1 MATLQGQR
9 CGLQGEGVLRAGA
22 SLPLPPPRV
31 AVPREVDRPRSW
43 PQGRSE
49 GALLEVCWISNKYA
63 CIPTVSVVFT

>member
-22 SLPLPPPRV
+22 SLSLPPPRV
-31 AVPREVDRPRSW
+31 AVPGEVDRPRSW

-49 GALLEVCWISNKYA
+49 GALLEVCWISML
-63 CIPTVSVVFT
+63 VSRLPL